1 MAKAACKITGSEGIT
16 GELTFTQ
23 SQEDAPTTID
33 GQVKGLS
40 PGLHGFHIHC
50 FGDFLTDADGAG
62 CGPIFNPFSKSH
74 GAPDDD
80 ERMVGS
86 LGNVE
91 ASADGVANI
100 HIEDRLV
107 KLIGPHSVI
116 GRSVVIKAGQDD
128 LGKGGHE
135 LSQTTGNSGGR
146 AGGGV
151 IGITH

>member
-1 MAKAACKITGSEGIT
+1 MLILLLFYA
-16 GELTFTQ
+16 
-23 SQEDAPTTID
+23 
-33 GQVKGLS
+33 
-40 PGLHGFHIHC
+40 
-50 FGDFLTDADGAG
+50 
-62 CGPIFNPFSKSH
+62 GPIFNPFSKSH

-135 LSQTTGNSGGR
+135 LSQTTGWFSF
-146 AGGGV
+146 
-151 IGITH
+151 IL